1 MINWSDFPSDSLL
14 HLPASTRPSSV
25 HISHISTRFPHLMI
39 YVLMSQSI
47 IFAFQSEYPL
57 FPSLRWP
64 KRRRKKID
72 SFSRA
77 QVSLRSGLPCL
88 FCFFISM
95 FFFVVFQFLTMVLPN
110 ILISPKI
117 WRVFVWRIGSP
128 SFSTLIYNIINN
140 YHHHLMIIII

>member
-25 HISHISTRFPHLMI
+25 HISHISTRFPNLMI

-72 SFSRA
+72 SFSRS
-77 QVSLRSGLPCL
+77 QVTLRSGLPFL
-88 FCFFISM
+88 FLHFNDFFFFII
-95 FFFVVFQFLTMVLPN
+95 LP
-110 ILISPKI
+110 
-117 WRVFVWRIGSP
+117 WFCQ
-128 SFSTLIYNIINN
+128 IYL
-140 YHHHLMIIII
+140 YHLKSEEYLSEESALPHFPP

>member
-64 KRRRKKID
+64 RSGRKKILF
-72 SFSRA
+72 FSRA
-77 QVSLRSGLPCL
+77 QVNLVSGLPFFLLHFNDFFLL
-88 FCFFISM
+88 FFN
-95 FFFVVFQFLTMVLPN
+95 FLPWFCQIYLSHLKSEEYLSEESALPHF
-110 ILISPKI
+110 P
-117 WRVFVWRIGSP
+117 P
-128 SFSTLIYNIINN
+128 
-140 YHHHLMIIII
+140 